1 MRLNNLIFILLI
13 SALNPA
19 QAGNVVDDTLQSLQL
34 DDASG
39 VIEGLQRGMDVNFV
53 NEDGYSLLMLA
64 AKEGSPKVTAVL
76 LNAGAKTYLS
86 NAYGDN
92 ALLLATFGG
101 QEAIVDMLLAKHASL
116 EANARGWTPLHYA
129 AYAGQLGIAK
139 KFLARGANVNGVTDN
154 GLSALMLASM
164 KGHMDV
170 VRALLMYKADTQMRD
185 ANNLSAADHALAA
198 NNTYI
203 AELLQSSPSK

>member
-13 SALNPA
+13 TGSPIVN
-19 QAGNVVDDTLQSLQL
+19 AGAIVDDTLQSLQL

-39 VIEGLQRGMDVNFV
+39 VLEGLQRGMDVNFV

-76 LNAGAKTYLS
+76 LNAGAKTHLS
-86 NAYGDN
+86 NTYGDN
-92 ALLLATFGG
+92 ALLLATFAGH
-101 QEAIVDMLLAKHASL
+101 EEIVDMLLAKRASL
-116 EANARGWTPLHYA
+116 EGNARGWTPLHYA
-129 AYAGQLGIAK
+129 AYAGQLKIAK
-139 KFLARGANVNGVTDN
+139 KFLALGAQVNSVTDN
-154 GLSALMLASM
+154 GLSPLMLASM

-170 VRALLMYKADTQMRD
+170 VRALLLYKADTQLRD

-203 AELLQSSPSK
+203 ADLLQGRR

>member
-1 MRLNNLIFILLI
+1 MRLNNIIFILLI
-13 SALNPA
+13 TALNPA
-19 QAGNVVDDTLQSLQL
+19 QAGNIVDDTLQSLQL
-34 DDASG
+34 DDASC
-39 VIEGLQRGMDVNFV
+39 VLEGLQRGMDVNFV

-64 AKEGSPKVTAVL
+64 AKEGSPQVTAVL

-86 NAYGDN
+86 NAYADN

-101 QEAIVDMLLAKHASL
+101 YEAIVDMLLARHASL

-129 AYAGQLGIAK
+129 AYAGQLSIAK
-139 KFLARGANVNGVTDN
+139 KFLAWGTKVNAVTDN

-185 ANNLSAADHALAA
+185 GNNLSAADHALVAG
-198 NNTYI
+198 NTYI
-203 AELLQSSPSK
+203 AALLQSSPSK